1 MAKSQQPPPLAQ
13 RVADELE
20 LVQRVA
26 KGRATWVQNFHNK
39 FWTSVEEA
47 DPLIK
52 SFVREQMDAFLFAV
66 ASGHPMRHD
75 SPRQPKP
82 ASSLPKPS
90 QSIPSRPSVPQA
102 YQPQS
107 WAATAACPSAPLPP
121 ATAQPSTK
129 NRPPRTTVQKPTVI
143 CRGPKAIFRLTE
155 DAPLFRADA
164 TSVKVALIKIVP
176 GLK

>member
-47 DPLIK
+47 DPLIT

-66 ASGHPMRHD
+66 ASGHPM
-75 SPRQPKP
+75 
-82 ASSLPKPS
+82 
-90 QSIPSRPSVPQA
+90 
-102 YQPQS
+102 
-107 WAATAACPSAPLPP
+107 
-121 ATAQPSTK
+121 
-129 NRPPRTTVQKPTVI
+129 
-143 CRGPKAIFRLTE
+143 
-155 DAPLFRADA
+155 
-164 TSVKVALIKIVP
+164 
-176 GLK
+176 

>member
-66 ASGHPMRHD
+66 A
-75 SPRQPKP
+75 
-82 ASSLPKPS
+82 
-90 QSIPSRPSVPQA
+90 
-102 YQPQS
+102 
-107 WAATAACPSAPLPP
+107 
-121 ATAQPSTK
+121 
-129 NRPPRTTVQKPTVI
+129 
-143 CRGPKAIFRLTE
+143 
-155 DAPLFRADA
+155 
-164 TSVKVALIKIVP
+164 
-176 GLK
+176 